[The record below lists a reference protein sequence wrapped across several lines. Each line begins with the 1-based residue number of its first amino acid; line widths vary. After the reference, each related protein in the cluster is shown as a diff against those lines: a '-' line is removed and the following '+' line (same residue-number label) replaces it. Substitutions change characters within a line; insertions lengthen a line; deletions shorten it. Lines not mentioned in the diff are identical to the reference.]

1 MSLSAEVWIAIAF
14 IAGLTVVQC
23 LATLAKALESEITR
37 RKLAEQ
43 VLALR
48 EQDVRYKGDA
58 ADTSFGTVPVATVVA
73 MGPEALTH
81 ANTRSGAEFDARQ
94 TAERAD
100 AA

>member
-37 RKLAEQ
+37 LKLTAQ

-48 EQDVRYKGDA
+48 EQDVRYMGDT
-58 ADTSFGTVPVATVVA
+58 ADTSFGTVPVAPVVTT
-73 MGPEALTH
+73 GPEALAHT
-81 ANTRSGAEFDARQ
+81 NTRSDAEFDARQ